1 MTPAP
6 TTPPTG
12 PGLREEQARL
22 DDVVRDDDIYDMTNL
37 STRRTGLEGVVYTS
51 TAQGQYGPRIK
62 WYPGRPGRDAPC
74 LVVTLETPP
83 RALNQGLPQRIA
95 RQAEAALLAWA
106 ALNRDALLAYWHDG
120 LGWTEEEH
128 DAFLDGLKK
137 LP

>member
-1 MTPAP
+1 MTAAP
-6 TTPPTG
+6 G
-12 PGLREEQARL
+12 RGGFSEEQARL
-22 DDVVRDDDIYDMTNL
+22 EGVVRDDDMFDMTNL
-37 STRRTGLEGVVYTS
+37 STRRTGLDGVVYTS
-51 TAQGQYGPRIK
+51 TAQGQHGPRIN
-62 WYPGRPGRDAPC
+62 WYPGRPGRDAAC

-83 RALNQGLPQRIA
+83 RPINQGLPPREA

-106 ALNRDALLAYWHDG
+106 ALNREALLAYWHDG

>member
-6 TTPPTG
+6 AQG
-12 PGLREEQARL
+12 FGEEQPRL
-22 DDVVRDDDIYDMTNL
+22 EDVVGGDDMYDLTNL

-51 TAQGQYGPRIK
+51 TAQGQHGPRIK
-62 WYPGRPGRDAPC
+62 WYPGRPGRDTAC
-74 LVVTLETPP
+74 LIVTLEAPP
-83 RALNQGLPQRIA
+83 RAINQGLPLRIV
-95 RQAEAALLAWA
+95 RQAEAALIAWVD
-106 ALNRDALLAYWHDG
+106 LNRDALLSYWHDG